1 MKKRPNTISRQIAVS
16 FAVISIVSVAMC
28 VVLVGQLFRAGASVE
43 NMRHDEDAIRESTE
57 LAIAIREQYVHLAH
71 TLIVGDDS
79 HEDHYQE
86 WRTEISQLTSSLRH
100 HVPVDQE
107 WRLREILVASDRVE
121 ELFRSE
127 LHAAW
132 ASGDLQAIRRAHE
145 KVDAVVAGASEHADF
160 LARFVEDRMAGD
172 HTVANR
178 ATEIGFAA
186 GMGCALTVIFL
197 SSWFT
202 MRLRQSVMQPLDS
215 LALAASQLGA
225 GQFDTRLG
233 DIGEGEL
240 QAVATA
246 FDRMA
251 DELAERERKLV
262 EAERMAVLGQ
272 LAAGIAHEL
281 NNPIGIIRGY
291 LKMMDP
297 TGDIDTLKEE
307 LAILDEEAS
316 ACQRIADDLLAYSQT
331 PSLART
337 NIEMQAL
344 LRDTV
349 DRMTDAQQFPDHPLT
364 VSAEKGFAYIDPAR
378 VRQVVIN
385 LLNNAAQ
392 LSPNGT
398 TIELEGRV
406 IDTGYEI
413 SVADRGPSVSIEK
426 RERIFEPFY
435 TERPGGSGLGLAVC
449 QGIVRS
455 HGGEI
460 SVVTRQGG
468 GSRFMVQIP
477 SFDASTSS
485 ALAISPDEI
494 RT

>member
-1 MKKRPNTISRQIAVS
+1 MKNRPNTISRQIAIS
-16 FAVISIVSVAMC
+16 FTVISIVSIAMC

-86 WRTEISQLTSSLRH
+86 WRTEILELTSSLRH
-100 HVPVDQE
+100 HVPAAQG
-107 WRLREILVASDRVE
+107 WRLREILAASERVE
-121 ELFRSE
+121 KLFRSE

-132 ASGDLQAIRRAHE
+132 ASGDLEAIRWEHE
-145 KVDAVVAGASEHADF
+145 KVDALVADASDQADF

-186 GMGCALTVIFL
+186 GVGCALAVLFL
-197 SSWFT
+197 ASWFT
-202 MRLRQSVMQPLDS
+202 MRLRRSVMQPLDS

-233 DIGEGEL
+233 HIGEGEL

-291 LKMMDP
+291 LKVMDP
-297 TGDIDTLKEE
+297 TGDIDTLEEE
-307 LAILDEEAS
+307 LTILDEEAA
-316 ACQRIADDLLAYSQT
+316 ACQRIADDLLAYAQT
-331 PSLART
+331 PSLSRT
-337 NIEMQAL
+337 NVEMQAL
-344 LRDTV
+344 LCDIV
-349 DRMTDAQQFPDHPLT
+349 DRMTDAQRFPDHPLT
-364 VSAEKGFAYIDPAR
+364 VSAEEGTAYVDSAR
-378 VRQVVIN
+378 IRQVVIN

-392 LSPNGT
+392 LSPHGT
-398 TIELEGRV
+398 AIELEGRV
-406 IDTGYEI
+406 INTGYEI
-413 SVADRGPSVSIEK
+413 SVADRGPSVSPEK

-435 TERPGGSGLGLAVC
+435 TERAGGSGLGLAVC

-477 SFDASTSS
+477 SFDALTSS